1 MENSIHVAFIFRKK
15 LAGHVEQL
23 QGAGHFILEGKL
35 MKKLLLGLTT
45 LAALLSLAA
54 CGKKTSVDKGTV
66 KVGILQ
72 LIDQSA
78 LNDARKGFTEELKAE
93 GYKGT
98 KIKIDYVNAQGDQA
112 NLKSMSQQLKQDK
125 NDLNLA
131 IATPAAQA
139 LQKEDSDTPMLFT
152 AVTDPKSA
160 GLTTDTKAPDKNAT
174 GVTDAVDVKGQID
187 FTHKLFPKAKKIGL
201 LYNAAEQNSVVQ
213 IRQAKQE
220 IKKLGLTAVVKT
232 AATTNDVQQA
242 AESLAGQVD
251 AIYIPTDNVAAA
263 AMPTI
268 GKVSESKKVPVVNA
282 DATMIKSAGVATQ
295 GINYE
300 DLGKQAAKMA
310 VKILKGKKV
319 KDMPI
324 EAPAKTELVSNAKR
338 MKLFNLTQA
347 DLDNAAK

>member
-1 MENSIHVAFIFRKK
+1 MMK
-15 LAGHVEQL
+15 
-23 QGAGHFILEGKL
+23 
-35 MKKLLLGLTT
+35 MKKILVGLTT
-45 LAALLSLAA
+45 IAAVMSLAA
-54 CGKKTSVDKGTV
+54 CGKKSSSSDNVTV

-78 LNDARKGFTEELKAE
+78 LNAARKGFTEELKAQ
-93 GYKGT
+93 GYKGS

-112 NLKSMSQQLKQDK
+112 NLKSMSEQLKNDH

-139 LQKEDSDTPMLFT
+139 LQKGDPDTPMLFT
-152 AVTDPKSA
+152 AITDPKSA
-160 GLTTDTKAPDKNAT
+160 GLTTSTAHPDKNAT
-174 GVTDAVDVKGQID
+174 GVTDMVDVKGQID

-201 LYNAAEQNSVVQ
+201 LYNAAEENSVFQ
-213 IRQAKQE
+213 IKLAKQE
-220 IKKLGLTAVVKT
+220 INKLGLKAVVKT

-242 AESLAGQVD
+242 TETLASQVD
-251 AIYIPTDNVAAA
+251 AIYIPTDNTAAA

-282 DATMIKSAGVATQ
+282 DATMIKTGGVATQ

-319 KDMPI
+319 KDLAI
-324 EAPAKTELVSNAKR
+324 ESPAKTELVTNAKR

-347 DLDNAAK
+347 DLDRATK